1 VTAER
6 LRELGVDPTVPGRY
20 LIEDAIG
27 ELLKKAEDR
36 TTETSLQRIPS
47 KPSEF
52 E

>member
-1 VTAER
+1 VTAGR

-27 ELLKKAEDR
+27 DLVKKADER
-36 TTETSLQRIPS
+36 TIEKPLERIPA
-47 KPSEF
+47 KPSAF